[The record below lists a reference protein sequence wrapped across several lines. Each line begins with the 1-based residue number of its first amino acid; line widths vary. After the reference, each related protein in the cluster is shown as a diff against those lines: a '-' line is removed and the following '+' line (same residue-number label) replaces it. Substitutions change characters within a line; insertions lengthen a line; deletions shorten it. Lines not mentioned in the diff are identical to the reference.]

1 MGNKVIVLVPCREK
15 EESYN
20 ELEVKIENIRSM
32 LRKMEQQMEMKFKAG
47 IGSVVSWEE
56 VSKSY
61 REALDTARQGVG
73 KVNHAKDLP
82 VSCVYEEGYPYDMES
97 GLLMQF
103 TQGCRTDRKKKYR
116 VCDVDGEAVSGGYRT
131 MYARK

>member
-1 MGNKVIVLVPCREK
+1 
-15 EESYN
+15 
-20 ELEVKIENIRSM
+20 M

-97 GLLMQF
+97 HNPAQPALQTFQF
-103 TQGCRTDRKKKYR
+103 QHSRYHLFQ
-116 VCDVDGEAVSGGYRT
+116 
-131 MYARK
+131 

>member
-1 MGNKVIVLVPCREK
+1 
-15 EESYN
+15 
-20 ELEVKIENIRSM
+20 
-32 LRKMEQQMEMKFKAG
+32 MEMKFKAG

-97 GLLMQF
+97 SLLMQF
-103 TQGCRTDRKKKYR
+103 TQG
-116 VCDVDGEAVSGGYRT
+116 
-131 MYARK
+131 MQN